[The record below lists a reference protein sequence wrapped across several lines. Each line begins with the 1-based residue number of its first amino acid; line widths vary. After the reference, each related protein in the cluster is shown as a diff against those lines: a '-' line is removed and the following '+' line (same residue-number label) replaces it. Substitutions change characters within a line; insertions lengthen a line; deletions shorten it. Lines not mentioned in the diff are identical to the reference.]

1 MITGI
6 HHIGIATGNLE
17 EVTAL
22 YRKLLPGV
30 PLHQE
35 EIPGQKVRVSSFNL
49 QGTHVEFLEPTAPDS
64 PIAKFLEKSP
74 QGGIHHLAFSTND
87 VEEDLARLKSEQFRL
102 IDEIPRAGMGGS
114 RIAFLH
120 PRTSG
125 GILVELCQE

>member
-6 HHIGIATGNLE
+6 NHIGIATGNLE

-22 YRKLLPGV
+22 YKKLLPHA

-35 EIPGQKVRVSSFNL
+35 EIADQKVKVSSFNL

-64 PIAKFLEKSP
+64 PIAKFLEKTP
-74 QGGIHHLAFSTND
+74 QGGIHHLAFTSTD
-87 VEEDLARLKSEQFRL
+87 VVADLARLKNEQFRL
-102 IDEIPRAGMGGS
+102 IDEVPRTGMGGS

-120 PRTSG
+120 PKTSG